1 MRLVVYGAIS
11 RAAGTSPRHI
21 ERATSMSL
29 DDRDWYRK
37 EIARRGRL
45 PRSQQ
50 TKARVA
56 GAIRLAGLL
65 ALPLAFGAPAIGHW
79 LRPQA
84 PAQRQVCVALSS
96 GTVCRP
102 AIDAVLI
109 GPSLV
114 CLRIGTGMACP
125 PAPQYAFDRRMP
137 DAVAGRN
144 GAPAPAYLYM
154 QWGLCNDAGQWHD
167 TPGCNKTFPDVRH
180 PRPID

>member
-1 MRLVVYGAIS
+1 MPLASIQRDSLAARSRRNKAVMRLVVYGAIS

-79 LRPQA
+79 LRPE
-84 PAQRQVCVALSS
+84 AL
-96 GTVCRP
+96 
-102 AIDAVLI
+102 
-109 GPSLV
+109 
-114 CLRIGTGMACP
+114 
-125 PAPQYAFDRRMP
+125 Y
-137 DAVAGRN
+137 AGRRLM
-144 GAPAPAYLYM
+144 PS
-154 QWGLCNDAGQWHD
+154 
-167 TPGCNKTFPDVRH
+167 
-180 PRPID
+180 